1 MSTFAAS
8 IAAQIAAL
16 DERLTSVS
24 PTSVGADG
32 TSVTNPDWVALSNQ
46 RIKLEGILGRIN
58 GTSPMFP
65 RGVVTGLGISRR

>member
-16 DERLTSVS
+16 DAKLLSVG

-46 RIKLEGILGRIN
+46 RIKLENIQNRIN
-58 GTSPMFP
+58 GTSPMLA
-65 RGVVTGLGISRR
+65 RGVVTGLGRR